1 LLKAAKTKNSE
12 DLVPSFERAS
22 LKKRARE
29 EQLKMAVDYTQRN
42 RKLTA
47 MSDEFESDS
56 DFGSSSDIDRDSSKL
71 Y

>member
-1 LLKAAKTKNSE
+1 LLKAAKTKNSD

-42 RKLTA
+42 RNLTA

-56 DFGSSSDIDRDSSKL
+56 DFGISSDIDRDSSKL